1 MDSYQRLLTEAG
13 SRLTIGTGV
22 RRDRPLASQ
31 RPPSLCFT
39 YGVAT
44 GTLWAEHLRKK
55 RPESDQ
61 RSKEP
66 LPSAPLVLA
75 KERIGNELAQG
86 FAQLRNRISA
96 LSLQFCQLAARGPTE
111 KQGTQS
117 REKRN
122 GRKAHIDA
130 YIYAHPKASLI
141 LRWNEFY
148 LPKRCANCK

>member
-1 MDSYQRLLTEAG
+1 MNSFQRLLTEAG
-13 SRLTIGTGV
+13 SCLTIGTGV

-31 RPPSLCFT
+31 RQPSLCFAH
-39 YGVAT
+39 GVAT

-55 RPESDQ
+55 GPESDQ

-75 KERIGNELAQG
+75 KEHIGNELAQG

-96 LSLQFCQLAARGPTE
+96 LGLSLQFFQLAARGPAE

-117 REKRN
+117 REKGS
-122 GRKAHIDA
+122 GRKAHI
-130 YIYAHPKASLI
+130 YMRIYTPTKS
-141 LRWNEFY
+141 RV
-148 LPKRCANCK
+148 